1 MTSKEPLPGTLEGIA
16 DLMRSDGKLAT
27 FTQSYRMMGD
37 KTFKN
42 ESPLFAVAC
51 LMEGGK
57 AKENVR
63 QLTGMSLVDFDHVVS
78 EERRGKSEES
88 NGSEELRTKSEES
101 NGSEERRGK
110 SEESN
115 GSEELR
121 VKSEKS
127 NASEEVNRLK
137 AKLIADPHTLMCYT
151 TISGNGLRVIFKY
164 ELPPDRQE
172 DFSLFTR
179 HSSLY
184 YQSAFFTGNTYYE
197 KLISCKA
204 DPQCKNITRLSC
216 LAHDPEVFLNPD
228 AVPFTAEEIDHHI
241 GATAKEDKEQKQLKR
256 IEDYYRAEVVQRLE
270 SDGIKFQP
278 GSHNEYVMR
287 TGYMLAKKR
296 YSRRMAMKWAKEK
309 FREYDDTEQ
318 VFKSCFDA
326 YAKEVVGSGQGGG
339 GDGKQ
344 QFASVEEI
352 KSFLDGHVSLRF
364 NEITLRVEIQQSDVW
379 LPINDRI
386 VNSLWSQMSA
396 TFRVNVQ
403 DMYRVIESDYV
414 PIFNPFV
421 EYLNSLPEWH
431 EGDHDYIA
439 DLAATV
445 KVKGEPPEEDSSLFS
460 LPSSLSKLFTF
471 RSSLKKWLVGMVAA
485 WLSDDVVNNVILVL
499 IGEQGA
505 YKTTWFSCLLP
516 PQLRQYFYVKT
527 NANRL
532 SKDDLLT
539 LAQYGLV
546 CCEELDTMRP
556 AELNQLKAAVTM
568 PSIDERA
575 AYAHFHEHRKHI
587 ASFCGTGN
595 NLQFLSDPT
604 GNRRWLPFEVEN
616 IVSPRDHPF
625 DYEGIYAQAYA
636 LYRGGF
642 RYWFTQDEVRK
653 QNNYNRLFEIPH
665 LERELVDLYFRLPQ
679 EGENGE
685 FVSAARALQLI
696 SFGISQKLN
705 SVEVSRAFVELG
717 FRRVRTKKSRGYLV
731 VCRTAEEMKSYQ
743 KTMALDAEDDE

>member
-1 MTSKEPLPGTLEGIA
+1 MVDISIFKNMTSKEPLPGTLEGIA

-27 FTQSYRMMGD
+27 FTQSYRMTGD

-88 NGSEELRTKSEES
+88 NGSEELRV
-101 NGSEERRGK
+101 K

-115 GSEELR
+115 GSEEL
-121 VKSEKS
+121 
-127 NASEEVNRLK
+127 NRLK

-164 ELPPDRQE
+164 ELPSDRQE

-216 LAHDPEVFLNPD
+216 LSHDPEVFLNPD
-228 AVPFTAEEIDHHI
+228 AVPFTAEEIDRQI
-241 GATAKEDKEQKQLKR
+241 GTTAKEDKEQKQLKR
-256 IEDYYRAEVVQRLE
+256 IEDYYRAEVVPRLE

-296 YSRRMAMKWAKEK
+296 YSRRIAMKWAKEK

-396 TFRVNVQ
+396 SFRVNVQ

-445 KVKGEPPEEDSSLFS
+445 KVKGEPPEEEDSSLFS

-604 GNRRWLPFEVEN
+604 GNRRWLPFEVVN

-653 QNNYNRLFEIPH
+653 QNDYNRLFEIPH